1 MRQPWMEAE
10 IVHSAS
16 VLVCKPVVFE
26 LGESSISE
34 TVSFQECFSSYE
46 MKKKMKIKKTIVV
59 WNHVSHTLF
68 RKQRQVIL
76 RVNRW
81 AEVFK
86 VNPWAEVNF
95 RANRWAKVLFTFKWF
110 WIWLLPN
117 FLNLTM
123 VLISPYQ
130 GYSHEWSL
138 FVKAFTLSYFFK
150 GADINIVLLSKH
162 ESRFS

>member
-34 TVSFQECFSSYE
+34 TVSFQECFSSFE
-46 MKKKMKIKKTIVV
+46 MKKKMKIKK
-59 WNHVSHTLF
+59 NNCGLKPREPYLVSKT
-68 RKQRQVIL
+68 QRQGIS

-86 VNPWAEVNF
+86 VNPWAEVIF
-95 RANRWAKVLFTFKWF
+95 RAKRWEEVAFTFKWF

-150 GADINIVLLSKH
+150 GADINIVLL
-162 ESRFS
+162 EL